1 LMDCA
6 MAKVSTADGSSREGV
21 MAYACRWS
29 REAVAHAPDR
39 GWGGGECAGGGLRA
53 GRGRDAWC
61 RILDGRRFWA
71 SIQGAGAS
79 ISDVDGDASLSERLG
94 EAISVVKTNSGAAM
108 TTCTS
113 CPAVTRCLTTW
124 RRWGQETV
132 RAGTRQASCK
142 RAERAAADLEGA
154 GGMPE
159 AMAGDVVANPRRFG
173 ARLRRGQR
181 AAARGWVQISRRLRP
196 CGSRGRAGGCGFRG
210 GCGVAAAEVGGACG
224 SGGFVGQGAGVV
236 YR

>member
-1 LMDCA
+1 
-6 MAKVSTADGSSREGV
+6 

-71 SIQGAGAS
+71 SIQGAGAR

-108 TTCTS
+108 TKGCG
-113 CPAVTRCLTTW
+113 ARV
-124 RRWGQETV
+124 G
-132 RAGTRQASCK
+132 ADF
-142 RAERAAADLEGA
+142 AAAA
-154 GGMPE
+154 S
-159 AMAGDVVANPRRFG
+159 
-173 ARLRRGQR
+173 LRQQR
-181 AAARGWVQISRRLRP
+181 SA
-196 CGSRGRAGGCGFRG
+196 GRAG
-210 GCGVAAAEVGGACG
+210 
-224 SGGFVGQGAGVV
+224 AGVSLGKE
-236 YR
+236 RGQSTDES